1 MIGRE
6 EVGRKRRK
14 RGREAEMEGREI
26 REGVLGSFDT
36 VAVCKKVTVSV
47 DLLPTATH

>member
-6 EVGRKRRK
+6 KVGRKRRK

-26 REGVLGSFDT
+26 REGVLGSFEY
-36 VAVCKKVTVSV
+36 CCSMQESYCFC
-47 DLLPTATH
+47 